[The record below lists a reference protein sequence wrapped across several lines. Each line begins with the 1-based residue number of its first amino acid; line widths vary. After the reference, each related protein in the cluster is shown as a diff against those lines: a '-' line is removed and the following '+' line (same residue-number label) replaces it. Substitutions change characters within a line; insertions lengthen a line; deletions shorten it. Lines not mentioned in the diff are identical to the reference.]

1 MDGSGANGAR
11 HGGQGADGC
20 GQAIEERVS
29 HGEDKEEEED
39 DPQHVEGEDGEA
51 LGVIQGRAESGK
63 THVVAEGMAQHR
75 THQMT
80 CPDENKGCVSSKYC
94 SVGELEHCREENP

>member
-80 CPDENKGCVSSKYC
+80 WRK
-94 SVGELEHCREENP
+94 